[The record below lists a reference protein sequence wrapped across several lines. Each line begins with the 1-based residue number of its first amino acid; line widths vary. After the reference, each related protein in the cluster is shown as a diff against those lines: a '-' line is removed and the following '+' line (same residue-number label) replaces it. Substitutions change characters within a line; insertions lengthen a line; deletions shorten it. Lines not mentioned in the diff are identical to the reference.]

1 MLLSNTELEI
11 LMDDKER
18 ENLFNMALMCNL
30 AVSSLDDISAL
41 KGNAGAN
48 CASRS
53 GNIRT
58 SANNVDESEL
68 LML

>member
-1 MLLSNTELEI
+1 
-11 LMDDKER
+11 MDDKER

-53 GNIRT
+53 GNIRA
-58 SANNVDESEL
+58 SANNVDKS
-68 LML
+68 